1 MLRRLLIANRGEIV
15 CRIVRTA
22 RRLGVTTLAVYSD
35 ADRNARHVRMADE
48 AYHLGASPAA
58 DSYLNIAKIVSLA
71 KRVGADAVHPGYGFL
86 SENAAFAQACVDAG
100 LIFVGPPASAIR
112 AMGSKSASKAAMAA
126 VGVPVAPGY
135 HGDDQ
140 SQPRLIAEAQRVGF
154 PLIIKASAGGGGKGM
169 QVVNGSDEVAAAIES
184 AQRLAR
190 TAFGDDRLLM
200 ERYFPRARHVEVQV
214 FADSHGGTV
223 SLFDRDCSVQ
233 RRHQKIIEEA
243 PAPGLR
249 AEVREAMSQ
258 AAIQSARAVGYVGA
272 GTVEFLVDEAQQF
285 YFMEMNTRLQVEH
298 PVTELIT
305 GIDLVEWQL
314 RIAQGERLPK
324 GQNEIRSHG
333 AAVEARL
340 YAEDPAHGYLP
351 SVGRIGHL
359 HWPDSTPDLRLDM
372 GVDAG
377 DEVSTFYDP
386 MLGKLIA
393 WGESRGAA
401 IDKLHQALCDIE
413 IVGVITNRALLASVL
428 ADEAFRAGG
437 VATDFLGARHS
448 LLRFGEPAADEAD
461 AALAGLWYAT
471 ARTEGDALWADTR
484 GWRVAAPAS
493 SAWKFGDRTVIIESS
508 DANHYLARV
517 SGTARASGNN
527 SAGTAASVSGAARVE
542 AATRVGAVRP
552 SGATPEASGEYS
564 LRVLARGN
572 DSLQVEFAGQIQ
584 HVHLVEAGQELHV
597 FRGGRQVLLR
607 LARTEDALRVTAGVE
622 EGSLLTPLPGTVVAM
637 HVASGQQVARGA
649 PLVTVEAMKMEH
661 TLTAPYD
668 GTVTRV
674 AFGLSE
680 RVAAGAVLVELA
692 PLDA

>member
-15 CRIVRTA
+15 CRIARTA
-22 RRLGVTTLAVYSD
+22 QRLGITTIAVYSD

-48 AYHLGASPAA
+48 AYYLGASPAA
-58 DSYLNIAKIVSLA
+58 ESYLDITKILSLA

-86 SENAAFAQACVDAG
+86 SENAGFAQACVDAG

-140 SQPRLIAEAQRVGF
+140 SRQRLIAEAERVGY

-169 QVVNGSDEVAAAIES
+169 QVVNASAEVAAAIES

-214 FADSHGGTV
+214 FADSHGAAV

-249 AEVREAMSQ
+249 DEVRSGLAQ

-272 GTVEFLVDEAQQF
+272 GTVEFLVDEAQHF

-298 PVTELIT
+298 PVTEFIT

-314 RIAQGERLPK
+314 HIAQGVRLPK
-324 GQNEIRSHG
+324 EQNEILSRG
-333 AAVEARL
+333 ASVEARL

-351 SVGRIGHL
+351 SVGRISHL
-359 HWPDSTPDLRLDM
+359 HWPESAPGLRLDM

-377 DEVSTFYDP
+377 DEVSPFYDP
-386 MLGKLIA
+386 MLGKVVA
-393 WGESRGAA
+393 WGESRAAA
-401 IDKLHQALCDIE
+401 IDKLHRALGDIE
-413 IVGVITNRALLASVL
+413 IVGVTTNRALLSSVL
-428 ADEAFRAGG
+428 ADETFRAGG
-437 VATDFLGARHS
+437 VATDFLGARHA
-448 LLRFGEPAADEAD
+448 LLSFGEPAADEVD
-461 AALAGLWYAT
+461 AVLAGLWYAT
-471 ARTEGDALWADTR
+471 RETEGDALWADTR
-484 GWRVAAPAS
+484 GWRLAAPPRS
-493 SAWKFGDRTVIIESS
+493 TWVFGDRTVVIEASS
-508 DANHYLARV
+508 TNSYLARV
-517 SGTARASGNN
+517 MDAS
-527 SAGTAASVSGAARVE
+527 RL
-542 AATRVGAVRP
+542 
-552 SGATPEASGEYS
+552 SGATHAGLAEYS
-564 LRVLARGN
+564 VRVLARGA
-572 DSLQVEFAGQIQ
+572 DSLQVELGGQIQ
-584 HVHLVEAGQELHV
+584 QVHLVEVDQELHL

-607 LARTEDALRVTAGVE
+607 VARTEDALQVTAGAE
-622 EGSLLTPLPGTVVAM
+622 EGSLLTPLPGTVVAV
-637 HVASGQQVARGA
+637 HVTAGQQVTRGT

-674 AFGLSE
+674 AFGLTE
-680 RVAAGAVLVELA
+680 RVAAGSVLVELA
-692 PLDA
+692 PLET